1 MDKSKSPPLSPRERT
16 IKIKLLDIFPSIN
29 ELIQQQKELDIIFQG
44 LDIFYNLYELLEN
57 KTELTINIR
66 NKNSIIISLIKSN
79 NIFAT
84 CFYTIK
90 QGEQW
95 ITFSYENKKKKDTSF
110 AQSLIDCIKIKLNC
124 EFCQSKNNNKIN
136 NNNLL
141 LNTKKLNYN
150 NINKN
155 NYLKQNQNYSSLT
168 TEENFRIT
176 NNKINKIFSNKGLK
190 NITYECS
197 PKEKLFEKDKYSYI
211 KYEYSKNNKSNKELN
226 TLKTLKAKICK
237 NKITNDD
244 INFRINKIIDTT
256 NIDEES
262 KLNLTQNTK
271 KKNVSNNN
279 LDILKNSN
287 KNLNIFN
294 KDNKLNNNLDI
305 DTNKRSKQI
314 IKNKLLNANTYNNEL
329 NIGKKP
335 NNKNKKQNK
344 IEKSQ
349 ENIESL
355 YITNSQNGALTY
367 RNNKENKKEIK
378 NNENICTIK
387 NSKTPITTKN
397 NKFQNQNIS
406 NEKNN
411 KHSPQYKSNDSS
423 SNLENESDNNKK
435 NYDIY
440 QTSDSDDYINE
451 INGYEKLK
459 GDLIL
464 MYHDNYVKNVQEDLL
479 KLEIEL
485 FVEKMTALISAYQF
499 EMNQKKLKNKIIEK
513 KLKENVNEYY
523 KLKKLYYKLK
533 LIRKK
538 LMHNNN
544 NLNDNRIN
552 IKLINDKEFEI
563 NKKEIN
569 LFNLFYPLNSDT
581 GENDFEN
588 NTNKKQKLKNII
600 NIILSNQKNKNIL
613 SNNNIL
619 DKFLEK
625 EGIKEKIV
633 YFKQNEQ
640 KDEEKIKYK
649 YSKPK
654 ARTRIIPKSQYTQ
667 FGTKNNS
674 NIINDNNIDNIN
686 NSALN
691 HEDKKDNFSKH
702 DYNTDIPYNK
712 RTFQLDVYNPNKTY
726 SRKIAK

>member
-29 ELIQQQKELDIIFQG
+29 ELIQKQKELDIIFQG

-95 ITFSYENKKKKDTSF
+95 ITFSYENKKKKEASF

-124 EFCQSKNNNKIN
+124 EFSQNKHNNKIN
-136 NNNLL
+136 TNLL
-141 LNTKKLNYN
+141 LNTKKLNN
-150 NINKN
+150 NNKN
-155 NYLKQNQNYSSLT
+155 NYLKQNSNYSSLT

-176 NNKINKIFSNKGLK
+176 NNKMNKIFSNKGLK
-190 NITYECS
+190 NISLECS

-211 KYEYSKNNKSNKELN
+211 KFEYSKNNKSNKELN
-226 TLKTLKAKICK
+226 TLKTFKAKMSK
-237 NKITNDD
+237 NKINNDN
-244 INFRINKIIDTT
+244 INLRINKIIDTNNT
-256 NIDEES
+256 NEES

-287 KNLNIFN
+287 KNLNIYN
-294 KDNKLNNNLDI
+294 KDNKLYNNFEL

-314 IKNKLLNANTYNNEL
+314 IKNKLLNTNTYNNEL
-329 NIGKKP
+329 NIGKKLS
-335 NNKNKKQNK
+335 NKNKNK
-344 IEKSQ
+344 NKLEKSQ

-355 YITNSQNGALTY
+355 YITNSINGALTN
-367 RNNKENKKEIK
+367 RNNKGSKKEIK
-378 NNENICTIK
+378 NENTCTIK
-387 NSKTPITTKN
+387 TSKTPIITKN

-406 NEKNN
+406 IDKND
-411 KHSPQYKSNDSS
+411 KYSPQYKSNDSS
-423 SNLENESDNNKK
+423 SNLENESDNNNK
-435 NYDIY
+435 NNDDIDK
-440 QTSDSDDYINE
+440 TSDSDDFINVN
-451 INGYEKLK
+451 NGYEKLK
-459 GDLIL
+459 EDLIL

-485 FVEKMTALISAYQF
+485 FIEKMTALISAYQF
-499 EMNQKKLKNKIIEK
+499 EMNQKKLINKIIEK
-513 KLKENVNEYY
+513 KLKKNENEYY

-538 LMHNNN
+538 LKQNND
-544 NLNDNRIN
+544 NLNKNRIN

-581 GENDFEN
+581 EENIITN
-588 NTNKKQKLKNII
+588 ITNKRQKLKNIM
-600 NIILSNQKNKNIL
+600 NIILSKQKNKTIL
-613 SNNNIL
+613 PNNDL
-619 DKFLEK
+619 YDKFLEK

-633 YFKQNEQ
+633 YFKQKDQNE
-640 KDEEKIKYK
+640 EEKIKYK
-649 YSKPK
+649 YAKPK
-654 ARTRIIPKSQYTQ
+654 ARTRIIPKSQHTQ
-667 FGTKNNS
+667 FGIKNNNNITNDKNNANINNS
-674 NIINDNNIDNIN
+674 NI
-686 NSALN
+686 N
-691 HEDKKDNFSKH
+691 HEDKKDNISEH
-702 DYNTDIPYNK
+702 NYNTNVPYNK
-712 RTFQLDVYNPNKTY
+712 RTFQIDVYNPNKTY